1 MASKVKAWATIISF
15 TASRI
20 FFFFIFFQIPLFR
33 FPCRI
38 GTCTSPMELTSSHW
52 IASEVIPS
60 GVVKAL
66 LYPGAVGKAIF
77 NNKPIPKYSKTLE
90 AYNMNNL
97 KRYSLTTDLQ
107 HIEVLA
113 GSYLAVAGAIIG
125 LVKSRRLGLFGLLLL
140 IWGLS
145 KDPRLSKGHLS
156 SKYYKNAISIYYP
169 TMSIA
174 VLSAFLSIK
183 DDVKKIISCFKWTF
197 VKSKYR

>member
-1 MASKVKAWATIISF
+1 MASKVKVWATIISF

-38 GTCTSPMELTSSHW
+38 GKCTTPMELTSSQL

-66 LYPGAVGKAIF
+66 LYPGAVGKAII
-77 NNKPIPKYSKTLE
+77 NRKPIPKYNKLLE
-90 AYNMNNL
+90 TYDMKDL
-97 KRYSLTTDLQ
+97 KRYPITTDLQ

-125 LVKSRRLGLFGLLLL
+125 LVKSRRLGLFGMLLL
-140 IWGLS
+140 IWGLY
-145 KDPRLSKGHLS
+145 KDPRSSKGHPS
-156 SKYYKNAISIYYP
+156 FKYYKNAISICYP

-183 DDVKKIISCFKWTF
+183 DDVKKIVSCFKWTF
-197 VKSKYR
+197 LKSKYK

>member
-1 MASKVKAWATIISF
+1 MATSSKVKKKATIISF
-15 TASRI
+15 ISSRI

-38 GTCTSPMELTSSHW
+38 GTCMSPMELTSSQLV
-52 IASEVIPS
+52 ASEVIPA

-66 LYPGAVGKAIF
+66 LYPGAIGKAIF
-77 NNKPIPKYSKTLE
+77 NNKPIPKYKNILDTYKLRNVQQGPSS
-90 AYNMNNL
+90 Y
-97 KRYSLTTDLQ
+97 DLQ

-125 LVKSRRLGLFGLLLL
+125 LFRSRRLGLFGMLML

-145 KDPRLSKGHLS
+145 REPRFSKGHKVS
-156 SKYYKNAISIYYP
+156 VSVYYP

-174 VLSAFLSIK
+174 VLSAFLSIR
-183 DDVKKIISCFKWTF
+183 DDVKKIASCFKWTF
-197 VKSKYR
+197 SKPKYK